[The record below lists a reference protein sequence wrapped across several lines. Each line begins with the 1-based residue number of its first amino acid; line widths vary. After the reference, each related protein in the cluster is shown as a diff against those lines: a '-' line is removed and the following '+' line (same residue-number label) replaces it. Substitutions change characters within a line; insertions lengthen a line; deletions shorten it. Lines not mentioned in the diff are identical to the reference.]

1 MAMKMQ
7 EWSINCIGCI
17 FEASYIILF
26 PVIILMT
33 YVSLEKPL
41 EYVNAQVLVDTQ
53 WVEDQLTISHVSVT
67 RTDYHVKDHILF
79 CNNCKI
85 KLAKIFQEEGDYCL
99 ECWQERTYPHF

>member
-26 PVIILMT
+26 PMIILMT
-33 YVSLEKPL
+33 YMSLEQPL

-67 RTDYHVKDHILF
+67 GTDYRVKNHILF
-79 CNNCKI
+79 CNSCKI
-85 KLAKIFQEEGDYCL
+85 KLAKIFQEEVDYCL